1 MRREL
6 QDLERLLDKVQ
17 NDTKNQKDNSN
28 NNQDNNDM
36 LIKYEFEQL
45 LKYKQNQL
53 NSTTNAS
60 KNSADLSSVKQDIE
74 EIQNQVNTLQEF

>member
-1 MRREL
+1 MIL
-6 QDLERLLDKVQ
+6 KS
-17 NDTKNQKDNSN
+17 KDNSN

-60 KNSADLSSVKQDIE
+60 KILLIY
-74 EIQNQVNTLQEF
+74 LQ